1 MSNKNDHLPVTQ
13 SQNTENANGKG
24 FVDSSLLTE
33 EETKKVLTP
42 FAFKID
48 ENLFGIPLAV
58 PWRRGFAL
66 FIDFI
71 LIAILSGAPGELL
84 AIVVAVTAYR
94 MGNVKTNNKTGQLK
108 KLKRI
113 SLRLFGAFII
123 FVILIDTL
131 PTLFEDSPADNPAIS
146 KSADNSLNWADGIAL
161 GALSTGT
168 FQKINASSCTG
179 ISCWKS
185 ELLPFVEQ
193 LPTLTQN
200 DETVKTLVDTMVATV
215 DEKNKLN
222 KDARKTLE
230 QYFFNE
236 YLQFKA
242 EIISENSSV
251 NTKNIESNKIIAPLV
266 QKEDV
271 KPQENKNAF
280 GYKGV
285 EWMKGIIEDLGL
297 GFGWAAFYFTVLT
310 SIWNGQT
317 PGKKL
322 FKIRV
327 VQLDGT
333 KLSVWDS
340 FGRYGGYGAGLA
352 TGLLGFLQ
360 IYWDPNRQ
368 AIHDKISSTIVID
381 VTKFEQMKKRDTNK
395 S

>member
-1 MSNKNDHLPVTQ
+1 MLKQ
-13 SQNTENANGKG
+13 SDQSPISQSHQAANISGEN
-24 FVDSSLLTE
+24 FVDDILLTE
-33 EETKKVLTP
+33 EETKKILTP
-42 FAFKID
+42 FAFKVD
-48 ENLFGIPLAV
+48 EGLFGIPLAV
-58 PWRRGFAL
+58 PWRRGIAL

-84 AIVVAVTAYR
+84 AVVVAITSYR
-94 MGNVKTNNKTGQLK
+94 MGNTKSRKKIGKLK
-108 KLKRI
+108 KLKRV
-113 SLRLFGAFII
+113 SLKLLGAFII
-123 FVILIDTL
+123 FIILIETL
-131 PTLFEDSPADNPAIS
+131 PNFFDDSPANTTITS
-146 KSADNSLNWADGIAL
+146 ESADNSLNWADGIAL
-161 GALSTGT
+161 GALSTET
-168 FQKINASSCTG
+168 FQKINSSSCTD
-179 ISCWKS
+179 IICWKS

-193 LPTLTQN
+193 LPILTKN
-200 DETVKTLVDTMVATV
+200 DETAKALVETMVETV
-215 DEKNKLN
+215 DDKNRLN
-222 KDARKTLE
+222 NESRKSLE

-236 YLQFKA
+236 YLQLK
-242 EIISENSSV
+242 SELNPEKYAVKSEV
-251 NTKNIESNKIIAPLV
+251 NQLTESIGILV
-266 QKEDV
+266 QSNEI
-271 KPQENKNAF
+271 KPQIDKNTF

-310 SIWNGQT
+310 SIWSGQT

-333 KLSVWDS
+333 KLSIWDS

-381 VTKFEQMKKRDTNK
+381 VTKFEQMKKRNINK
-395 S
+395 N

>member
-1 MSNKNDHLPVTQ
+1 MFKKSAQ
-13 SQNTENANGKG
+13 SPISQSHQATNLSGE
-24 FVDSSLLTE
+24 SSVGGIFLTE
-33 EETKKVLTP
+33 EETKKILTP

-48 ENLFGIPLAV
+48 ESLFGIPLAV
-58 PWRRGFAL
+58 PWRRGIAL
-66 FIDFI
+66 FTDFI

-84 AIVVAVTAYR
+84 AIVVAITSYR
-94 MGNVKTNNKTGQLK
+94 MGNTESRKKIGQFK
-108 KLKRI
+108 KLKRV
-113 SLRLFGAFII
+113 LLKLLGAFII
-123 FVILIDTL
+123 FIILIETL
-131 PTLFEDSPADNPAIS
+131 PHFFDDSPANKIVTS
-146 KSADNSLNWADGIAL
+146 KSAESSLNWADGIAL
-161 GALSTGT
+161 GALSTET
-168 FQKINASSCTG
+168 FQKINSSSCTE
-179 ISCWKS
+179 IICWKS

-193 LPTLTQN
+193 LPSLTQN
-200 DETVKTLVDTMVATV
+200 DETAKTLIETMVETV
-215 DEKNKLN
+215 DDKNSLN
-222 KDARKTLE
+222 NESRKSLE
-230 QYFFNE
+230 QYFFDE
-236 YLQFKA
+236 YLQLK
-242 EIISENSSV
+242 SEFNPEEYAVKSGINQLTKSIESSV
-251 NTKNIESNKIIAPLV
+251 QTDDI
-266 QKEDV
+266 
-271 KPQENKNAF
+271 KPQIDKNTF

-381 VTKFEQMKKRDTNK
+381 VTKFEQMKKRNINK
-395 S
+395 N